1 MNFVCAS
8 VVGLGEAEQINGLS
22 VDKLDILKLTIHE
35 DPFSKKLWNI
45 QGNWAVKSEINK
57 VFFE

>member
-35 DPFSKKLWNI
+35 DPFSQKL
-45 QGNWAVKSEINK
+45 
-57 VFFE
+57 